1 MHLRYARWDLGA
13 VDLTDARRGTVLCAL
28 YPIDKAANASGRRRS
43 LGPVT
48 VADTPPAQPGMAPL
62 LRKLMAQFAAT
73 GLPPAYIPTEQDHT
87 P

>member
-28 YPIDKAANASGRRRS
+28 YPVDKAANASGRRRS
-43 LGPVT
+43 PGPVT